1 VRPFALI
8 VEINLVE
15 EERYMFCPECGKT
28 NDEDSK
34 FCQNCGSALSVNQ
47 GGILPGSKK
56 KLLLILIVVLLAVIA
71 GIAYWSTS
79 RSSLPSADDLQRI
92 IQEQINKESQGRIKL
107 ISFQKTNAQEG
118 ELHGV
123 KLYNIEYQIEI
134 EFTENCKWVMG
145 HEAMLG
151 GPPQFRTSKPKSQGF
166 WDEWTDNLNNP
177 GKLVKKGHKERI
189 SGSLTFEKT
198 EKGWRVAKF

>member
-1 VRPFALI
+1 M
-8 VEINLVE
+8 EINSKILLSARKVLHWVLVVTV
-15 EERYMFCPECGKT
+15 FVFAGC
-28 NDEDSK
+28 
-34 FCQNCGSALSVNQ
+34 SA
-47 GGILPGSKK
+47 
-56 KLLLILIVVLLAVIA
+56 
-71 GIAYWSTS
+71 T
-79 RSSLPSADDLQRI
+79 PSADDAQRI

-107 ISFQKTNAQEG
+107 VSFQKTNAQEG